1 MKSLRRFLRRQ
12 PVVLHE
18 PADEP
23 EDEDES
29 EDEPVVLDPFNQN
42 ECGICLEELYPT
54 INSHELTS
62 FNCGHIFH
70 IICIINFI
78 ESNASTVITEQK
90 TELDTELYKKLICPA
105 CRAPIEY
112 DILIKIDET
121 IKKYIRKLEAQKKY
135 LEKKKYN
142 KQNEKEYVD
151 KITEVV
157 DKHTE
162 AVSEYTNY
170 AATLEKYRSYATGL
184 GEYSFCKDYVFE
196 HFVYYNICAICK
208 TRLNDPNDIFTN
220 DCGHQF
226 HKNCLT
232 YKELGISDDLAP
244 NDPTDPNKLICP
256 VPRCGRAFNL
266 DILKSVDMR
275 EKQKIFEL
283 DVAHQLA
290 TKTLIN
296 FKETVNSTARNHI
309 IKTKEDAYRAY
320 QLADTRNGDYIE
332 TIKHKYKDYMSKD
345 LKYYFQTV
353 FPYDALSMAN
363 AELSLA
369 AGPKSKVT
377 HKHKHKHKSTRK
389 KSFNNF
395 IKRIK
400 KSFRKQGPPRRAYRF
415 KG

>member
-1 MKSLRRFLRRQ
+1 M
-12 PVVLHE
+12 
-18 PADEP
+18 
-23 EDEDES
+23 
-29 EDEPVVLDPFNQN
+29 
-42 ECGICLEELYPT
+42 
-54 INSHELTS
+54 
-62 FNCGHIFH
+62 
-70 IICIINFI
+70 
-78 ESNASTVITEQK
+78 
-90 TELDTELYKKLICPA
+90 
-105 CRAPIEY
+105 
-112 DILIKIDET
+112 
-121 IKKYIRKLEAQKKY
+121 
-135 LEKKKYN
+135 
-142 KQNEKEYVD
+142 
-151 KITEVV
+151 V

-170 AATLEKYRSYATGL
+170 AATLEKYTGYAMGL
-184 GEYSFCKDYVFE
+184 GENSFCKDYVFE

-232 YKELGISDDLAP
+232 YKELGITISDDLAP

-275 EKQKIFEL
+275 EKQKLFKL
-283 DVAHQLA
+283 DVARLIAKQIA
-290 TKTLIN
+290 NQTQIN

-309 IKTKEDAYRAY
+309 IKTEQDAYKAY
-320 QLADTRNGDYIE
+320 QLADTTNGDYIE

-345 LKYYFQTV
+345 LKYYFQTD

-377 HKHKHKHKSTRK
+377 HKHKHKHKHKSTRK
-389 KSFNNF
+389 KSINNF